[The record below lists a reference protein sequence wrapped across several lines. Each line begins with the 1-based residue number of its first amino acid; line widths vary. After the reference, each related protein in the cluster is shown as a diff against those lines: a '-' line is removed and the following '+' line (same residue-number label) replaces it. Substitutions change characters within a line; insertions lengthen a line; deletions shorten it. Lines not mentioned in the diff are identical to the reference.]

1 MTATAERTKSPKQRR
16 KRDGVV
22 QQNNALIGHSRAL
35 PYLFSTPSILVVTA
49 ILAFPVL
56 YGIWQS
62 FYRPE
67 ILGATPEWVG
77 TENYATM
84 FADRDFLNS
93 LWRTFQFTFGSLIV
107 GTGLGLFFA
116 FALYNAA
123 GKLRFLRAVT
133 LAPYL
138 ISNVAAAVMFRI
150 LFNNEFGLVNAGLR
164 LIGVS
169 EPPVWFADQTWA
181 MGVIIIAQVWTDL
194 PLTILLLLGGLMTID
209 RTYMDAALVD
219 GASAWQRARH
229 LTIPL
234 LAPQILIS
242 TVWLSYSTLTGLGVV
257 LAMTGGGP
265 LKATNTLAM
274 QMYTVAFRNLK
285 FNDALAIATFILVI
299 NALLTLAYVAI
310 GRRNEIEV

>member
-16 KRDGVV
+16 KKTDEV
-22 QQNNALIGHSRAL
+22 QQNSALIGHSKAL
-35 PYLFSTPSILVVTA
+35 PYLFSMPSILVVTA

-56 YGIWQS
+56 YGTWQS

-67 ILGATPEWVG
+67 MLGATAEWVG
-77 TENYATM
+77 WQNYRTM

-93 LWRTFQFTFGSLIV
+93 LWRTFQFTFGVLVV
-107 GTGLGLFFA
+107 GTVLGLFFA
-116 FALYNAA
+116 VALYNAA

-150 LFNNEFGLVNAGLR
+150 LFNNEFGMVNAGLR
-164 LIGVS
+164 LIGIS

-181 MGVIIIAQVWTDL
+181 MGVIIFAQVWTDL

-209 RTYMDAALVD
+209 RSYMDAALVD
-219 GASAWQRARH
+219 GASPWQRVRY
-229 LTIPL
+229 LTIPF

-285 FNDALAIATFILVI
+285 FNDALAIATFILII
-299 NALLTLAYVAI
+299 NAILTLAYVAI
-310 GRRNEIEV
+310 ARKNEVEV